1 MKLKNF
7 QDLIEK
13 RLTKKEI
20 MEIEKRAEF
29 EVKALRCLQKSISD
43 AIANYM
49 KKNNIG
55 FNEMVKRL
63 NSNPTQFLKIQ
74 RGNANLT
81 LASLAHIA
89 ALLEQEPLLSFKKK

>member
-7 QDLIEK
+7 QDLIEE
-13 RLTKKEI
+13 RLTHDVIKD
-20 MEIEKRAEF
+20 IEKQAEL

-43 AIANYM
+43 AIAHYM
-49 KKNNIG
+49 EINKVG

-63 NSNPTQFLKIQ
+63 NSNPTQFSKIQ

-89 ALLEQEPLLSFKKK
+89 ALLGQEPQLSFKKK